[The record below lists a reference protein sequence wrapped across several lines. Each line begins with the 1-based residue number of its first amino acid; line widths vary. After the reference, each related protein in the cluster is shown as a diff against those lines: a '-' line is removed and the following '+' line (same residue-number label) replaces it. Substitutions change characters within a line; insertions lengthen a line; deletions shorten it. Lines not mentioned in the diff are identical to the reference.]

1 MSSDEER
8 QAIKRNFA
16 LLTKNLNPKE
26 VIDEM
31 VGHSLLTDN
40 EHSDIET
47 KTKENRRDGASALL
61 KALQRRQPGSLK
73 VFIKI
78 LRKVDGSKYLAEA
91 LAQGE
96 CSAPLWQGKHV

>member
-16 LLTKNLNPKE
+16 LLTKNLNPKDL
-26 VIDEM
+26 IDEM
-31 VGHSLLTDN
+31 VQKSLLTEN

-73 VFIKI
+73 VFIGI
-78 LRKVDGSKYLAEA
+78 LGNIAESKYLADA
-91 LAQGE
+91 LAEGE
-96 CSAPLWQGKHV
+96 CSTP